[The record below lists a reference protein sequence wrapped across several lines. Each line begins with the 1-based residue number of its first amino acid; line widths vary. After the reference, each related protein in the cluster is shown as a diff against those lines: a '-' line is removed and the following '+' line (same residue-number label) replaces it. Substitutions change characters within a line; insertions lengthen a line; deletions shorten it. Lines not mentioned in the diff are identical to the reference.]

1 MGLRDLDRDAVVAAM
16 AEYDELGKQG
26 FCRKYGVKPSNELAI
41 VEGRHAYDVASIIA
55 GAHRAVTGSPLDPKQ
70 LSVREEQIAELVRS
84 FGLTAVQPTV
94 ARTLV
99 EAANYGEVP
108 GVEEGRVFASR
119 RELYDAGVHR
129 ALQDGIVGPKDR
141 GAESIVLSGGYEDDE
156 DHGTVI
162 IYTGRGGQDSR
173 GQQIKDQT
181 FADPKNAALRTS
193 AFTGEPVRVI
203 RGSKAEGYRYDGLYN
218 VVEAWLGKGVRGHQI
233 CRYRLEKHG
242 SGTSVADLHAPVV
255 GQPLPSGVEM
265 PGRRAVTQ
273 QRIVRSTRVAEGV
286 KKIHDYR
293 CQICTVR
300 LEIGTYA
307 YAEGAHIKPLGT
319 PHNGPD
325 VPENILCLC
334 ANCHVLFDKGAILI
348 ADDLTVFRAGGEAQ
362 LRVDDSHWIDVRY
375 LAYHRSIHL

>member
-1 MGLRDLDRDAVVAAM
+1 M
-16 AEYDELGKQG
+16 
-26 FCRKYGVKPSNELAI
+26 
-41 VEGRHAYDVASIIA
+41 
-55 GAHRAVTGSPLDPKQ
+55 
-70 LSVREEQIAELVRS
+70 RS

-94 ARTLV
+94 ARALV
-99 EAANYGEVP
+99 DAANFGEVT
-108 GVEEGRVFASR
+108 GVEEGRVFADR

-129 ALQDGIVGPKDR
+129 ALQDGIVGTKDR

-162 IYTGRGGQDSR
+162 IYTGRGAQDSKGR
-173 GQQIKDQT
+173 QT
-181 FADPKNAALRTS
+181 GHQSFEDTKNAALRTS

-203 RGSKAEGYRYDGLYN
+203 RGSKAEGYRYDGLFN
-218 VVEAWLGKGVRGHQI
+218 VVDAWLGEGVRGYRI
-233 CRYRLEKHG
+233 CRYRLEKCG
-242 SGTSVADLHAPVV
+242 SDSSVADLETSVS
-255 GQPLPSGVEM
+255 GELPKGNES
-265 PGRRAVTQ
+265 PGRRLIKQ

-293 CQICTVR
+293 CQVCAVR
-300 LEIGTYA
+300 LEIGAYA

-348 ADDLTVFRAGGEAQ
+348 ADDLTVSRNGKDVQ
-362 LRVDDSHWIDVRY
+362 LRVDVSHRIDVEY
-375 LAYHRSIHL
+375 LAYHRSIHA